1 MRNGQ
6 NERRAARAGG
16 FSKGISSAV
25 ARPSSTQG
33 SSVVVSYSASKATEQ
48 HQTTDRLMKLLGD
61 PDADFIAGAQNGDL
75 KAFEELVRRYTSL
88 IYRVLV
94 AILGNREDA
103 QDAMQ
108 DAFLSAFKHIAAFQ
122 WRSKFSTWLV
132 SIARN
137 AALQQLRHRKDEEI
151 PDGFELGE
159 ERDFRP
165 RQIRAWQ
172 DNPEQLYSKVEIRH
186 IVERGILELSAKYRA
201 VVMLRDVEQLSTDDV
216 ARKLGISIPSV
227 KTRLLRGRLMLR
239 EWLSP
244 YFAKD
249 GHERCRMTARER
261 ILLGIRRSKVA
272 S

>member
-25 ARPSSTQG
+25 ARQSSSTPG
-33 SSVVVSYSASKATEQ
+33 PSLVVSYSASKPTKQ
-48 HQTTDRLMKLLGD
+48 HRTTDPFMKLLGD
-61 PDADFIAGAQNGDL
+61 PDADFIASAQDGDL
-75 KAFEELVRRYTSL
+75 KAFEKLVRRHTRL
-88 IYRVLV
+88 IYRALV

-108 DAFLSAFKHIAAFQ
+108 DAFLSAFTHIAGFQ

-137 AALQQLRHRKDEEI
+137 AALRHLRHQKNFESLDR
-151 PDGFELGE
+151 FELGE

-172 DNPEQLYSKVEIRH
+172 DNPEQLYSRVEIRH
-186 IVERGILELSAKYRA
+186 IVERGILELSAKYRT

-249 GHERCRMTARER
+249 VTRHRMTPTKKF
-261 ILLGIRRSKVA
+261 S
-272 S
+272 